1 MQNNRSTEPRYQ
13 SQLRGFALPVVMA
26 RTTRTK
32 LSLRVTKQ
40 TDSQLYALFLKQA
53 RRAVSCPGE
62 TSTWLSTGGSGR
74 ARITCVYKNRLHPV
88 RKTLTELQCQVS
100 CTGTQPRVLFV
111 SSFQNSQKFMRLVE
125 TTLCQRD
132 CVEARLRVDVG
143 DDGEDGDDGDDRDD
157 GDDHLSCC
165 KTCRERSP

>member
-1 MQNNRSTEPRYQ
+1 
-13 SQLRGFALPVVMA
+13 
-26 RTTRTK
+26 
-32 LSLRVTKQ
+32 
-40 TDSQLYALFLKQA
+40 
-53 RRAVSCPGE
+53 
-62 TSTWLSTGGSGR
+62 
-74 ARITCVYKNRLHPV
+74 
-88 RKTLTELQCQVS
+88 
-100 CTGTQPRVLFV
+100 
-111 SSFQNSQKFMRLVE
+111 MRLVE